1 MHPTSSVP
9 VRRGRHVAAAL
20 VALLLVL
27 AGAAVAVTGTSA
39 TPRADAATA
48 VAAKGRL
55 VGAIRVGG
63 SLYGGTVKVT
73 LFDMNWK
80 VLGSTTARSTYQLS
94 VAPGSYRIQVTDTR
108 PTYDVNR
115 FAPADLT
122 ATVRSAQTVQRDAS
136 MRKGASITGTVRT
149 NGAIASGA
157 RVVAANPYGQSFET
171 IANRQGQFAIAG
183 LPAANYSVFTY
194 DARGQWADASTYL
207 RNRQAGTNANIAIN
221 LKRRAGS
228 LVVNIVGGKQQLPAN
243 GYVTARNTATGQW
256 YVAKAKNGNVSFSGV
271 MPGPYELVVPDSGNY
286 LGRTGK
292 IPGGRHV
299 PAGNVLFTA
308 FELTQ
313 RGGSVSG
320 SVVDARV
327 PTRALKG
334 VQVQLFNKYGT
345 KVGSAWTTPTGRFV
359 IQGALRTDTG
369 YKVVLSRPDGGWITF
384 GTGGNDTCQYG
395 SYTSNAFSV
404 RVGNTSNLGALPLK
418 AIGHAQNPQCIPQTT
433 SPTASP
439 TTTAPTSAP
448 TTSAPT
454 SAPTTS
460 APTSAPTTSA
470 PTSAPTT
477 SAPTSQPT
485 ATVTVT
491 VTASPTP

>member
-27 AGAAVAVTGTSA
+27 AGAAVALTGTST

-48 VAAKGRL
+48 AAAKGRL

-73 LFDMNWK
+73 VFDMNWK
-80 VLGSTTARSTYQLS
+80 VLGATTARSTYQLS

-115 FAPADLT
+115 FAPTDLT
-122 ATVRSAQTVQRDAS
+122 ATVKSAQTVQRDAS

-183 LPAANYSVFTY
+183 LPTANYSVFTY
-194 DARGQWADASTYL
+194 DARGQWADVSTFL
-207 RNRQAGTNANIAIN
+207 RNRKVGTNTNIAIN

-243 GYVTARNTATGQW
+243 GYVTARNSATGQW
-256 YVAKAKNGNVSFSGV
+256 YVAKAKNGNVSFAGV
-271 MPGPYELVVPDSGNY
+271 MPGPYELTVPDSGNY

-292 IPGGRHV
+292 VPGGRQV

-308 FELTQ
+308 FELLQ

-320 SVVDARV
+320 TVVDARV
-327 PTRALKG
+327 PTRTLKG

-345 KVGSAWTTPTGRFV
+345 KVGSAWTTPSGRFL
-359 IQGALRTDTG
+359 IEGPLRTDTG

-384 GTGGNDTCQYG
+384 GPGGNDTCQYG
-395 SYTSNAFSV
+395 TFTSSAFSIS
-404 RVGNTSNLGALPLK
+404 VGHTRALGNVPLK

-439 TTTAPTSAP
+439 TTTAPTTAPTSSAP
-448 TTSAPT
+448 TSSAPT
-454 SAPTTS
+454 SAPTSPATS
-460 APTSAPTTSA
+460 Q
-470 PTSAPTT
+470 
-477 SAPTSQPT
+477 PTSQPT
-485 ATVTVT
+485 STVTVT
-491 VTASPTP
+491 VTATPTP